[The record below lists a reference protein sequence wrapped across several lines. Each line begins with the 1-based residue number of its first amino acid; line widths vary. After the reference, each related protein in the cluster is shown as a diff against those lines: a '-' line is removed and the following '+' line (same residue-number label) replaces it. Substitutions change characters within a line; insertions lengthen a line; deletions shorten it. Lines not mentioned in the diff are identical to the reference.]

1 MWGLRQRKT
10 LPDVAAARPAGPSDV
25 ESVTVRPVAKPAPVA
40 AAAAA
45 AAAELPITP
54 PAGQPAVPFAPPS
67 AGPAGTEAAATETA
81 LAETAASGF
90 PAPSGEA
97 EVVAASPPEGAPDDA
112 PAVIKPSPE
121 PDDAP
126 GAGLAELVAEDSPW
140 PEDPDSPTTPS
151 HGQPAVE
158 GGEPWPADPTAP
170 DHVATEAAPDLVA
183 GAAVGGGP
191 AAADDLKVVE
201 GIGPR
206 VEAIL
211 QESGIV
217 TLSDLA
223 EASPERLRT
232 LLDLA
237 GDQFRVHDPATWPE
251 QAGLAAA
258 GQWDQLATLQSTLT
272 GGKET

>member
-1 MWGLRQRKT
+1 V
-10 LPDVAAARPAGPSDV
+10 PPESEPA
-25 ESVTVRPVAKPAPVA
+25 
-40 AAAAA
+40 
-45 AAAELPITP
+45 
-54 PAGQPAVPFAPPS
+54 
-67 AGPAGTEAAATETA
+67 
-81 LAETAASGF
+81 
-90 PAPSGEA
+90 APSEGEP
-97 EVVAASPPEGAPDDA
+97 AAPPEGASDQAPASNAPPPEADDA
-112 PAVIKPSPE
+112 S
-121 PDDAP
+121 

-140 PEDPDSPTTPS
+140 PEDPATPA
-151 HGQPAVE
+151 HGQPTVE
-158 GGEPWPADPTAP
+158 GGEPWPTDPTAP
-170 DHVATEAAPDLVA
+170 QPVATEVTPGDPA
-183 GAAVGGGP
+183 GATAAGRPP
-191 AAADDLKVVE
+191 AFDDLKVVE
-201 GIGPR
+201 GISPR

-223 EASPERLRT
+223 DASPERLRT

>member
-1 MWGLRQRKT
+1 M
-10 LPDVAAARPAGPSDV
+10 
-25 ESVTVRPVAKPAPVA
+25 
-40 AAAAA
+40 
-45 AAAELPITP
+45 
-54 PAGQPAVPFAPPS
+54 AVPVGAD
-67 AGPAGTEAAATETA
+67 
-81 LAETAASGF
+81 ASDTV
-90 PAPSGEA
+90 APSTPASPVPPESEPAAPSEGEP
-97 EVVAASPPEGAPDDA
+97 AAPPEGASDQAPASNAPPPEADDA
-112 PAVIKPSPE
+112 S
-121 PDDAP
+121 

-140 PEDPDSPTTPS
+140 PEDPATPA
-151 HGQPAVE
+151 HGQPTVE
-158 GGEPWPADPTAP
+158 GGEPWPTDPTAP
-170 DHVATEAAPDLVA
+170 QPVATEVTPGDPA
-183 GAAVGGGP
+183 GAA
-191 AAADDLKVVE
+191 AAADRPPAFDDLKVVE
-201 GIGPR
+201 GISPR

-223 EASPERLRT
+223 DASPERLRT